1 MRLRPP
7 PIGGHACS
15 TKADTAFPEAARAAS
30 ALTALVAAA
39 VFLATSTLHAQDVRS
54 ASAADSLL
62 ATVLPARV
70 RAAIVSASPGLVVRR
85 AEVAAAEAR
94 RAAVGFAP
102 AAVLGVETEESR
114 NGRFDRGSARV
125 DLSREFLS
133 GARRRSEREVA
144 DADVRVARVALASE
158 ERRALAAAAR
168 ALYGAAGWR
177 GITRRLAAQDSL
189 LASAEVSVRARFS
202 VGESR
207 YVDVLRLRTER
218 LRVQTERAT
227 AETEAEAAAITLV
240 AIVGGDSA
248 ALRAAINAIDS
259 ADASGVRWSGAR
271 VVPVVLTLRLPE
283 APPIDSLVGLA
294 ADVQLA
300 EARIA
305 QARAQRQLVLARQR
319 PAFSASLGLQRI
331 GPEGDE
337 GAAFGPVISAGMT
350 LPFTA
355 ARANRAGLAAAEQQT
370 AAALAARAATATSV
384 RGALAAA
391 RARYEAA
398 RRRAATFDATLLQ
411 AAREERE
418 SALAAY
424 RTTDISLLEL
434 LDFERALARA
444 EIERTQATL
453 DALTA
458 LAELL
463 SGAPSPVTPSSLS
476 TTQAETGPGRATN
489 DH

>member
-1 MRLRPP
+1 MLLGA
-7 PIGGHACS
+7 GG
-15 TKADTAFPEAARAAS
+15 
-30 ALTALVAAA
+30 
-39 VFLATSTLHAQDVRS
+39 LHAQEVRS

-62 ATVLPARV
+62 ATLLPAPV
-70 RAAIVSASPGLVVRR
+70 RTAIVSASPALVVRR

-102 AAVLGVETEESR
+102 AAVLGFESEESR
-114 NGRFDRGSARV
+114 NGRLDRGNTRV

-133 GARRRSEREVA
+133 GARRRSEREA
-144 DADVRVARVALASE
+144 AEADVRVARVALVIE

-218 LRVQTERAT
+218 LRVQTDRAT
-227 AETEAEAAAITLV
+227 AETEAEAAAIALV

-248 ALRAAINAIDS
+248 AIRAASDAIDS
-259 ADASGVRWSGAR
+259 ADASGVRRSGAR

-305 QARAQRQLVLARQR
+305 QARAQRQLILARQR

-350 LPFTA
+350 LPFTV

-370 AAALAARAATATSV
+370 AVALAARAATVTSV
-384 RGALAAA
+384 RGAVAAA

-463 SGAPSPVTPSSLS
+463 SGAPSPVTASSLS
-476 TTQAETGPGRATN
+476 TTQAETGTGRAT
-489 DH
+489 DDQ

>member
-1 MRLRPP
+1 MHVDAPSLLRRRPP
-7 PIGGHACS
+7 PSGV
-15 TKADTAFPEAARAAS
+15 ARPAS
-30 ALTALVAAA
+30 ALILLLGATAL
-39 VFLATSTLHAQDVRS
+39 LAPFTLRAQERRS
-54 ASAADSLL
+54 PSIADSLL
-62 ATVLPARV
+62 VTLLPAPI
-70 RAAIVSASPGLVVRR
+70 RAAITSASPAVVVRR

-102 AAVLGVETEESR
+102 AAMLGIESEESR
-114 NGRFDRGSARV
+114 NGRLDQGNTRV
-125 DLSREFLS
+125 ELSREFLS

-144 DADVRVARVALASE
+144 EADVRIARVALAAE
-158 ERRALAAAAR
+158 ERRAFAEAAR

-177 GITRRLAAQDSL
+177 AVTRRLAAQDSL

-218 LRVQTERAT
+218 LRVQTDRAS
-227 AETEAEAAAITLV
+227 AETEAEAAAITLI
-240 AIVGGDSA
+240 ALVGGDSVALGA
-248 ALRAAINAIDS
+248 ALAAMDS
-259 ADASGVRWSGAR
+259 AGDGQRPGTRGGPA
-271 VVPVVLTLRLPE
+271 VLALRLPE
-283 APPIDSLVGLA
+283 APPVDSLIALA
-294 ADVQLA
+294 SDVQLA
-300 EARIA
+300 EERIA

-319 PAFSASLGLQRI
+319 PAFSASLGIQRV

-337 GAAFGPVISAGMT
+337 GAAFGPVLSAGMS

-355 ARANRAGLAAAEQQT
+355 RRANRAGLFAAEQQT
-370 AAALAARAATATSV
+370 AVALAARTAATTSV
-384 RGALAAA
+384 RGALTVA

-453 DALTA
+453 DALAA

-463 SGAPSPVTPSSLS
+463 SGAPSPVTASSLS
-476 TTQAETGPGRATN
+476 TTQSEAGAGRAT
-489 DH
+489 DDR